1 MRTIIIFLFLMIG
14 FNLYGQTDSIETSL
28 LYKKALSKEI
38 SGQDFSTKIK
48 KWNETIKGIN
58 GYPEIPINSN
68 GKIQY
73 SFVRN
78 FPNLS
83 KGLLYTRTLEWFS
96 IAYGIVPAYLY
107 SNQEDGRI
115 ICSNSLKVSD
125 TTTSSFTYVIS
136 IKDNKILMDILNLGY
151 QVTSSGYY
159 SGYTWIPESSYY
171 SGIDEVLPVILKES
185 QKWTFYLILLKTIN
199 KQMNDEIDSL
209 NDYIK
214 NYDSRY
220 NF

>member
-1 MRTIIIFLFLMIG
+1 MKTIITFLILMIG
-14 FNLYGQTDSIETSL
+14 LNLYGQTDSIETSL
-28 LYKKALSKEI
+28 LYQKALSKEI

-48 KWNETIKGIN
+48 KWNETIKKVN

-78 FPNLS
+78 FPGLS
-83 KGLLYTRTLEWFS
+83 KASLYKRTLEWFS
-96 IAYGIVPAYLY
+96 IAYGIAPAYLY
-107 SNQEDGRI
+107 ANQEDGRI
-115 ICSNSLKVSD
+115 ICSNSLNVSVN
-125 TTTSSFTYVIS
+125 TTSSFTYVIS

-151 QVTSSGYY
+151 QVTSAGYY
-159 SGYTWIPESSYY
+159 SGDTWIPERSDY
-171 SGIDEVLPVILKES
+171 SGIDGTLPVILKDS
-185 QKWTFYLILLKTIN
+185 TQWIFYLNLLKTIN
-199 KQMNDEIDSL
+199 KQMNEEIGSL
-209 NDYIK
+209 SDYIN